1 VKRQEIPQQPAS
13 PDSRLST
20 IQEATEKRQH
30 PRVPVSFGVEI
41 VNTKTQ
47 AHIAGRAT
55 DLGVGGCYVESR
67 ETFPEGT
74 MVDLFLHSQE
84 RRLHLRALVSYAMQG
99 ASTGMGLAF
108 TGTSPEAGATILD
121 WVTGLG
127 GESEPS
133 RAAQTPETGA
143 AADQVRRINPYCL
156 QDVLG
161 ELVAL
166 LTHKRLLTEPEG
178 AELRAKLRRG
188 GEPSSR

>member
-13 PDSRLST
+13 PDSHLSA

-55 DLGVGGCYVESR
+55 DLGVGGCYVETG

-74 MVDLFLHSQE
+74 VVDLFLHSQE
-84 RRLHLRALVSYAMQG
+84 RRLHLRALVSYAMRDG
-99 ASTGMGLAF
+99 STGMGLAF

-127 GESEPS
+127 GESDPS
-133 RAAQTPETGA
+133 RATQPPEARA
-143 AADQVRRINPYCL
+143 AADQVRRISPHCL

-178 AELRAKLRRG
+178 AELRARLRG
-188 GEPSSR
+188 GEEPSSR